1 MQIKRDG
8 VRGARPCL
16 EGSIVHLCSSAG
28 RSNIYVNTEK
38 FITVDFYVFDRDRA
52 EWYFYLDGTEV
63 TWNDLS
69 DDVKLI
75 VRTAG
80 KNYWGQ
86 ELLGHSPG
94 EYEDD
99 RYNTLEALEAA

>member
-8 VRGARPCL
+8 VRNARPYL
-16 EGSIVHLCSSAG
+16 EGSIVHLCTSAG

-52 EWYFYLDGTEV
+52 EWYFYLDETEV
-63 TWNDLS
+63 AWNDLS
-69 DDVKLI
+69 DDMKLI

-80 KNYWGQ
+80 RNYWGR
-86 ELLGHSPG
+86 ELLGHSLG
-94 EYEDD
+94 EYSDD
-99 RYNTLEALEAA
+99 RYYVLETLSGS